1 MEGGKRPSRQRTVAT
16 RNPTRSKA
24 LESSPH
30 PRGCRRTAGGQRSRR
45 RDAALRRRVLEGC
58 GAMRRQ
64 SAVAVSRPVCTGPC
78 AGGSGSS
85 EALELKGKVTAVLA
99 RQLAVGWRP
108 GTPETHRTPG
118 PESGCNKPEDLDHAV
133 RRSGEEPHGRHHSH
147 GWQPWPNDEAL
158 GRSREKWSVPRVR
171 RWRGTLGNARR
182 GGLAKV
188 SPASSAAPR
197 RRRQGHG
204 GRRPTSSRDWEQL
217 QRESPEGRVR

>member
-1 MEGGKRPSRQRTVAT
+1 
-16 RNPTRSKA
+16 
-24 LESSPH
+24 
-30 PRGCRRTAGGQRSRR
+30 
-45 RDAALRRRVLEGC
+45 
-58 GAMRRQ
+58 MRRQ

-78 AGGSGSS
+78 AGGSGGS

-133 RRSGEEPHGRHHSH
+133 RRSGEEPHGRHHSR
-147 GWQPWPNDEAL
+147 GWQPRPNDEAL

-204 GRRPTSSRDWEQL
+204 GRQPRFLQTKPSAAAGEPRSAGPVTGQAQGGRGKGQRPAARSRPTLRCRRPRRSGQL
-217 QRESPEGRVR
+217 HGGASPAEAKLEPTGNA